1 MTHHR
6 AINWALAAL
15 IAGGMS
21 TAYLLD
27 GPIDQQDLHTAS
39 AASLADAKA
48 QAKRT
53 ARFER
58 AARKV
63 CGSDNGA
70 YALLDDGA
78 IQCQTHQGRK
88 TVIAKVAL

>member
-53 ARFER
+53 ARGAMEAGRQSKRRTRWRTGLPR
-58 AARKV
+58 ASRTG
-63 CGSDNGA
+63 CG
-70 YALLDDGA
+70 
-78 IQCQTHQGRK
+78 
-88 TVIAKVAL
+88 